1 MLVFRVFAKGFR
13 DVRGRFAK
21 ASDEKV
27 KEFCTKQFEMLAK
40 ELVSAMKEEV
50 PVDTGRLRASVKSKV
65 EADRLYGKQGTILRV
80 YAGAPYAKFV
90 LFGTRPHVAPI
101 DALRGWAERH
111 GIPVGAV
118 WWSIKTKGTSVWAGR
133 KYGGPSIG
141 PIPNL
146 FHARAFAK
154 VGLGRIDETARKI
167 STGLVS
173 YLTR

>member
-1 MLVFRVFAKGFR
+1 MIVFRIFAEGFR
-13 DVRGRFAK
+13 DIQGRFAK

-27 KEFCTKQFEMLAK
+27 KEFC
-40 ELVSAMKEEV
+40 
-50 PVDTGRLRASVKSKV
+50 
-65 EADRLYGKQGTILRV
+65 
-80 YAGAPYAKFV
+80 
-90 LFGTRPHVAPI
+90 
-101 DALRGWAERH
+101 
-111 GIPVGAV
+111 IPVGAV

-154 VGLGRIDETARKI
+154 VGLAKIDETARRI
-167 STGLVS
+167 STGIVG